1 MIFGVIKRLHVY
13 YVWRGICEKIFV
25 VRLNFSRL
33 YIGLG
38 NFIVSRQVFFVNTF
52 PKYDITVQSYL

>member
-1 MIFGVIKRLHVY
+1 MIFGVIKHIHVY
-13 YVWRGICEKIFV
+13 YVWRSICEEYL

-38 NFIVSRQVFFVNTF
+38 NFIFSRQVFFVNTF
-52 PKYDITVQSYL
+52 PKYDITVQNYL